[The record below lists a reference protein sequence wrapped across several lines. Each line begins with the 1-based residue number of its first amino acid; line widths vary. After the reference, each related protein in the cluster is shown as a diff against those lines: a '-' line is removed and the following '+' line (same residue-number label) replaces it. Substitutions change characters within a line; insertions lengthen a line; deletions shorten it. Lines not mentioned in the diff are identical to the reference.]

1 MCMATK
7 TISITEEAYTIL
19 QEKKKTAES
28 FSEVIVRLSGKM
40 PLASFFG
47 ALSPSSGEAL
57 AKEIKDTRRVHALAH
72 AKRVKRYDF

>member
-1 MCMATK
+1 MCMTTK

-19 QEKKKTAES
+19 YEKKKDAES
-28 FSEVIVRLSGKM
+28 FSEVIVRLSGKK

-47 ALSPSSGEAL
+47 ALSPQSGDAL
-57 AKEIKDTRRVHALAH
+57 VKEIKEMRHVHALAH